1 MKSLSMLFCTFAVAT
16 VTISAVGAQSSREA
30 AVAIDRV
37 AIPPADAVELQLVA
51 SGLNWPWS
59 MAFLPDGSI
68 LVSEKPNGLRIIDKN
83 GAVGP
88 ILAGGPPNVF
98 SKVDSGHL
106 DVVIDPDFAANRL
119 IYVAYV
125 EGNQDS
131 NRTAIWKARL
141 ENGRLTEGRTIFRVN
156 VDKKAPSHPGGRMLF
171 LPDGMLLLTVGD
183 GFDYRDAAQDL
194 KSHLGKVLRL
204 TTDGEAAPGNP
215 FTANANAAPEV
226 WTSGHRNI
234 QGLALDPATGNIW
247 SHEHGP
253 RGGDEINW
261 LKAGANYGWPKLS
274 HGIDY
279 DGTVITDRTFAPGYE
294 PSKFFWAPSIAPSGL
309 TLYRGDRY
317 VDWDGKFFVGGL
329 ASRSVVRVRQ
339 GRDTGLLVEEDRMF
353 AGLRTRIRDVR
364 TGPDGRIYL
373 LTDEEQGR
381 LLVIVPTKTDHNSG
395 K

>member
-1 MKSLSMLFCTFAVAT
+1 MKSLSMLVCTFAVAT
-16 VTISAVGAQSSREA
+16 ATMSAAATQSGREA
-30 AVAIDRV
+30 AVAIDKV
-37 AIPPADAVELQLVA
+37 AIPPADAAELQLIA
-51 SGLNWPWS
+51 SRLNWPWS
-59 MAFLPDGSI
+59 MAFLPDGRI
-68 LVSEKPNGLRIIDKN
+68 LVSEKPNGLRIIDTN
-83 GAVGP
+83 GSVGS

-98 SKVDSGHL
+98 GKVDSGHL
-106 DVVIDPDFAANRL
+106 DVVIDPDFTANRL
-119 IYVAYV
+119 IYIAYV
-125 EGNQDS
+125 EGTEDA

-171 LPDGMLLLTVGD
+171 LPDGTLLLTVGD
-183 GFDYRDAAQDL
+183 GFDYREAAQNL

-204 TTDGEAAPGNP
+204 TTDGTAAPGNP

-234 QGLALDPATGNIW
+234 QGLALDAATGNIW

-253 RGGDEINW
+253 RGGDEINL
-261 LKAGANYGWPKLS
+261 LKPGANYGWPTVS

-294 PSKFFWAPSIAPSGL
+294 PSKFFWAPSVAPSGL
-309 TLYRGDRY
+309 TLYRGDGY
-317 VDWDGKFFVGGL
+317 ADWDGKFFVGGL

-381 LLVIVPTKTDHNSG
+381 LLVIVPTQTSPNSG